1 MAREKPH
8 PTPRKTTRRASGRTS
23 GQTSSQTSRK
33 SREAWIEAAVALL
46 GERGVEA
53 IRVEPLARRLGVT
66 KGSFY
71 WHFTDRAE
79 LLTAVL
85 EQWSKAGTDA
95 FIEQVEAEG
104 GDPRTRLRRLW
115 ALTSKGALQ
124 AEMAIRDWA
133 RRDPEVD
140 AQVHDVDTR
149 RLAYLRSLF
158 GALDQPR
165 DKPRDKPRAEVE
177 ARCLLMYSLLFGN
190 TFIQGS
196 HGRLGRN
203 RVLEEAL
210 ALLVDT

>member
-1 MAREKPH
+1 M
-8 PTPRKTTRRASGRTS
+8 
-23 GQTSSQTSRK
+23 
-33 SREAWIEAAVALL
+33 AAVELL

-85 EQWSKAGTDA
+85 ELWSTAGTDS

-115 ALTSKGALQ
+115 ALTSKDALQ
-124 AEMAIRDWA
+124 PEMAIRDWA

-140 AQVHDVDTR
+140 ARVHDVDTR

-158 GALDQPR
+158 GTL
-165 DKPRDKPRAEVE
+165 DKPRAEVE
-177 ARCLLMYSLLFGN
+177 ARCLLVYSLLFGN

-196 HGRLGRN
+196 HGRLGRA

-210 ALLVDT
+210 ALLIDA